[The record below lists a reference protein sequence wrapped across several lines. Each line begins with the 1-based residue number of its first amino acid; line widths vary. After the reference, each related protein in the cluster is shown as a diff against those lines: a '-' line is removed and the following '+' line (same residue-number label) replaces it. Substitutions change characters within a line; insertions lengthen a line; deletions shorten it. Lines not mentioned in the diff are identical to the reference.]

1 MGREKV
7 IVEIEDAL
15 SGNLAKA
22 GHVYKLSLNGLKDKA
37 LIDALAMLKEQ
48 EAVEPITMQ
57 RVDGNFSFF
66 VPYYLCGNCR
76 YELVGKDVMFC
87 SHCGQAVKWDE

>member
-1 MGREKV
+1 MDREKV

-22 GHVYKLSLNGLKDKA
+22 GYVYKLSLNGLKDKA

-48 EAVEPITMQ
+48 EAVIRCKDCKHSEKCVEPYKDYWCNLYEGYKWQ
-57 RVDGNFSFF
+57 DWFCADGE
-66 VPYYLCGNCR
+66 R
-76 YELVGKDVMFC
+76 KDI
-87 SHCGQAVKWDE
+87 